1 MKRKKNANSLGSF
14 LQSLDLKAL
23 GFSKELIQDV
33 SQVEKTFEA
42 LGFIKQKLIE
52 QDEQQLL
59 CKFDRFV
66 EKEIKRF
73 PKENTIF
80 PNRLPDKS
88 FGISTV
94 ISDPHSKILDMSPEE
109 MKEYYKTGR
118 VIRISVGKKEVVF
131 GHKEIDPNCFM
142 GPFPEF
148 LEIMTKWHDPRI
160 IQHWCCCWNWAC
172 QNQSFYFPY
181 VPINEILATVYT
193 PSSKGKFCQRVRQA
207 FSASLRFFHNA
218 TIELPV
224 AVETRNKKGK
234 KRIEQ
239 ATRIFRLFN
248 LDLAKK
254 NKKGD
259 VYLKIAGQLL
269 SGLNPGKFR
278 GRVFPKGIFAL
289 NANREGSRI
298 LLAYRICNRL
308 DQLAGKPLEWTI
320 DSFINSAGLTASY
333 EQDHS
338 AAYHKLKRSLKRL
351 VEVGCIEDFDPKKLS
366 TRIDKSIKIYPSKG

>member
-1 MKRKKNANSLGSF
+1 MPKGS
-14 LQSLDLKAL
+14 
-23 GFSKELIQDV
+23 
-33 SQVEKTFEA
+33 
-42 LGFIKQKLIE
+42 
-52 QDEQQLL
+52 
-59 CKFDRFV
+59 
-66 EKEIKRF
+66 
-73 PKENTIF
+73 
-80 PNRLPDKS
+80 
-88 FGISTV
+88 
-94 ISDPHSKILDMSPEE
+94 
-109 MKEYYKTGR
+109 
-118 VIRISVGKKEVVF
+118 
-131 GHKEIDPNCFM
+131 
-142 GPFPEF
+142 
-148 LEIMTKWHDPRI
+148 
-160 IQHWCCCWNWAC
+160 
-172 QNQSFYFPY
+172 
-181 VPINEILATVYT
+181 
-193 PSSKGKFCQRVRQA
+193 SSI
-207 FSASLRFFHNA
+207 LRFSQIFHNA

-320 DSFINSAGLTASY
+320 DNLIKISGLSASY
-333 EQDHS
+333 LKNRN
-338 AAYHKLKRSLKRL
+338 AACEKLAKTLDRI
-351 VEVGCIEDFDPKKLS
+351 VEVGCIDGFEPRKIFPRK
-366 TRIDKSIKIYPSKG
+366 TKSVLLYPPSDSGE